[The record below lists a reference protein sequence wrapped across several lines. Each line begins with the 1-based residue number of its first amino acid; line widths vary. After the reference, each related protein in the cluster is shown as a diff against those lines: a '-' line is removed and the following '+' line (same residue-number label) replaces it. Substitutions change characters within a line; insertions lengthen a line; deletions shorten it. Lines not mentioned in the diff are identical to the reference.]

1 MDYEALKKAVLALPL
16 EQRRALR
23 TTLTRSLAQLA
34 EAPIAVDVPTV
45 IRVAEEITGGRIH
58 GDRSRRNVEARAA
71 AIFRI
76 WQEGHRVASVAQ
88 AVGIGRSATYH
99 YIKMAK
105 AVTATPG
112 SDPELARVYAEMNK
126 SIPR

>member
-1 MDYEALKKAVLALPL
+1 MDYEALKDAVLALPL
-16 EQRRALR
+16 DQRRALW

-34 EAPIAVDVPTV
+34 DAPSEADVTTV
-45 IRVAEEITGGRIH
+45 VRVAEEITGGRIH

-71 AIFRI
+71 AIYRI
-76 WQEGHRVASVAQ
+76 WLDGYRVASVAQ
-88 AVGIGRSATYH
+88 AVGIGRSGTYH

-126 SIPR
+126 RIPR